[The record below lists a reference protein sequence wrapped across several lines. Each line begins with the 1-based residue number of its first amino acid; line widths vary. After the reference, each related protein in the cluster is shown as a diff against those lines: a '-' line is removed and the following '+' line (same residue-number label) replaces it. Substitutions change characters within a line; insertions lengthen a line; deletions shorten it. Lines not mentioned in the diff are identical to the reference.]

1 MPRLSLRT
9 KLLALTIVIALI
21 PLGVAGWNMITI
33 TQDELKS
40 AANDELSV
48 TAGQMTRE
56 IDANYKDVW
65 LGPLLLIAN
74 AVDNEEL
81 DIPGKIAILTSTN
94 DIPDIV
100 SLQLTLQGF
109 PEPVVIMKQDYMA
122 RLDSAGLVAG
132 EVLRT
137 PEEVLFEAAKGSIVV
152 NSEARYIKEINGW
165 VFNLIIPLRNL
176 ITGKKAIIS
185 ATISL
190 DRLENSIRKNPFQ
203 KTGTIFIA
211 DENGTKLLSGPPE
224 DLKKL
229 SIVQSAS
236 ELLKAGNNVLTVK
249 PYVRPDG
256 TAMLG
261 AFSMPAAFRW
271 AVITE
276 KSEENAYAAVGK
288 MQNSLFLWVFI
299 GLILAAISAVIFA
312 ATISK
317 PILEIG
323 EVAQVVG
330 TGNFNTRVKNLKSN
344 DEISDLGHRFNEM
357 IQGLRERFELMKF
370 VSGTTIDA
378 IKSAKDAGIQLGGER
393 QEVTVF
399 FSDIRGFTAFSEKVE
414 PEVVIE
420 MLNTYLRSQANIVK
434 KYNGDIDKFVGDELV
449 AVFKGDRMVERAILA
464 GLEINNAINDL
475 NRNHPEWN
483 IGIGIGINSGT
494 VIVGAMGSEER
505 MDYTILGDNVNLGAR
520 LCSAAKRDQLIISH
534 NSFTAITNPDEF
546 IIEPV
551 EPIMV
556 KGKADPI
563 KIYQVTGLKIS

>member
-9 KLLALTIVIALI
+9 KLLALTIVIAMI

-48 TAGQMTRE
+48 TAGQISKEM
-56 IDANYKDVW
+56 DANYKDIW

-81 DIPGKIAILTSTN
+81 DIPGKVAILTSTN

-100 SLQLTLQGF
+100 SLQLTLQGI
-109 PEPVVIMKQDYMA
+109 PEPVVIMKQEFKA
-122 RLDSAGLVAG
+122 RLDSAGLVS
-132 EVLRT
+132 VDLLKT
-137 PEEVLFEAAKGSIVV
+137 PAELVSDAAASSNVV
-152 NSEARYIKEINGW
+152 NSKAKYIKEINSW
-165 VFNLIIPLRNL
+165 VFNIVIPLRNL

-190 DRLENSIRKNPFQ
+190 DRLAQSIQKNPFQ
-203 KTGTIFIA
+203 KTGKIYIT
-211 DENGTKLLSGPPE
+211 DESGTGILSGGPQ
-224 DLKKL
+224 DLNKL
-229 SIVQSAS
+229 SIVQAAS
-236 ELLKAGNNVLTVK
+236 ELLRAGNSVVTVK
-249 PYVRPDG
+249 PYVRPEG

-261 AFSMPAAFRW
+261 AFSMPGEFKW

-299 GLILAAISAVIFA
+299 GLILAAIGAVIFA

-330 TGNFNTRVKNLKSN
+330 TGNFNTRVTNLKSN

-378 IKSAKDAGIQLGGER
+378 IKSAKEAGIQLGGER

-414 PEVVIE
+414 PEVVID
-420 MLNTYLRSQANIVK
+420 MLNTYLRSEANIVK
-434 KYNGDIDKFVGDELV
+434 KYNGDIDKYVGDELV
-449 AVFKGDRMVERAILA
+449 AVFKGERMVERAIQA
-464 GLEINNAINDL
+464 GLEINRAINDL
-475 NRNHPEWN
+475 NRDHPEWN

-505 MDYTILGDNVNLGAR
+505 MDYTMLGDNVNLGAR

-534 NSFTAITNPDEF
+534 NSYTSIANPDEF
-546 IIEPV
+546 VIDPV

-556 KGKADPI
+556 KGKTDPI
-563 KIYQVTGLKIS
+563 KIYQVTGLKVS